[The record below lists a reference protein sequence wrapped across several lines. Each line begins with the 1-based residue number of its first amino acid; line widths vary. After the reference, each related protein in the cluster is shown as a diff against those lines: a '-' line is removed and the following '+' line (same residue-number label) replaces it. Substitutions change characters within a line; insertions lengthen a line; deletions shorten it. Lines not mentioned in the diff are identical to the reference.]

1 MSTRGPGPDDRT
13 THRQVECGA
22 YGDGDATSPDGCAR
36 TDSAAHADAG
46 AKRYDGADA
55 AGGCAGA
62 GAAVGTSAG
71 AGGDVVPWAAG
82 ALAAAEVYVSE
93 KPERSTLMSVLRMK
107 RSAEELMAIGRGS
120 DAPLS
125 SARSRGVAV
134 CSIGSDREGLQRQT
148 LAQYVHTHLQGG
160 GGRGGLGST
169 CTSNTRRKSYPDSR
183 SKAVNVTM
191 IRCAFAGQH
200 TRVLM
205 EYGHTESRGK
215 HAGPRGTTP
224 RCMPRCTAPAGTIG
238 RAQFPVAHR
247 RCPWGRH

>member
-22 YGDGDATSPDGCAR
+22 YGDGDATSPDAPAR
-36 TDSAAHADAG
+36 TVSGAHADAG

-55 AGGCAGA
+55 GGGCAGA
-62 GAAVGTSAG
+62 GAAVCMSAG
-71 AGGDVVPWAAG
+71 AGGDGCDVVPCAAV

-148 LAQYVHTHLQGG
+148 LAQYVHTHLKGG
-160 GGRGGLGST
+160 AGEGGWGAPARR
-169 CTSNTRRKSYPDSR
+169 TRAES
-183 SKAVNVTM
+183 
-191 IRCAFAGQH
+191 H
-200 TRVLM
+200 TR
-205 EYGHTESRGK
+205 TRG
-215 HAGPRGTTP
+215 
-224 RCMPRCTAPAGTIG
+224 
-238 RAQFPVAHR
+238 R
-247 RCPWGRH
+247 RP